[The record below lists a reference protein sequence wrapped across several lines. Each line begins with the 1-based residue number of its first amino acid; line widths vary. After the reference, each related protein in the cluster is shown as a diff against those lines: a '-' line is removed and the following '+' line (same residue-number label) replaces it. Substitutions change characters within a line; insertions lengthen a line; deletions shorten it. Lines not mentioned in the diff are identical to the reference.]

1 LELGHQRRRDHS
13 GDFEEALTLKTEI
26 RNSTAELRSR
36 LRLSTLLLVIGVVA
50 LALVRIAPVSSAT
63 VQQCNAPSGSECT
76 LTFNLNSGDKVSG
89 SVSITGGSS
98 NDINFYVTNPSGARI
113 YDAGRVSGGTS
124 FSFTADS
131 SGAFILHF
139 DNSFSL
145 LSNKQVTVS
154 YDVSSGGIPEFPPE
168 IILVAFVA
176 LVITGSYVMVRR
188 RNYQKSKG
196 PPSSVTYK

>member
-1 LELGHQRRRDHS
+1 
-13 GDFEEALTLKTEI
+13 
-26 RNSTAELRSR
+26 
-36 LRLSTLLLVIGVVA
+36 VIGVVA
-50 LALVRIAPVSSAT
+50 PTVVRIAPVSSTT
-63 VQQCNAPSGSECT
+63 VQQCNAPSGSQCT
-76 LTFNLNSGDKVSG
+76 LTFNLNNGDKVTG

-145 LSNKQVTVS
+145 MSNKQVTVS
-154 YDVSSGGIPEFPPE
+154 YDVASGGIPEFPPA
-168 IILVAFVA
+168 ILLMTIVA
-176 LVITGSYVMVRR
+176 LVVAGSYMMVR
-188 RNYQKSKG
+188 SHI
-196 PPSSVTYK
+196 YKRT